1 MKKLLWSLSLFV
13 FTFTAQAQSQKL
25 GLPWATPAP
34 AVSAPEPQVAPKETP
49 AYVLPPGIRQPNA
62 MELASIPIPMTP
74 SASPVS
80 PTQHEAQ
87 RLQIWE
93 QQERARIQAQQ
104 AAQRAHEEELRR
116 PQVVVVQQPDPLVS
130 GIMTIPRLI
139 LGAFLK

>member
-1 MKKLLWSLSLFV
+1 MKKLLWSLSLLGV
-13 FTFTAQAQSQKL
+13 AFTAQAQSQKL

-93 QQERARIQAQQ
+93 QQERARLQAQQ